1 MKRPSY
7 KDIVAWIVQS
17 WAAVHENCVR
27 TGFIK
32 ARGDEAVSSDS
43 DYVHD
48 DTFSEM
54 QAVSG
59 DSDYVHDDTFSEMQA
74 EEIPKQILNAID
86 SFNVESNE
94 EFLGFE

>member
-1 MKRPSY
+1 M
-7 KDIVAWIVQS
+7 ICGQ
-17 WAAVHENCVR
+17 
-27 TGFIK
+27 
-32 ARGDEAVSSDS
+32 RGDDS

-54 QAVSG
+54 EEG
-59 DSDYVHDDTFSEMQA
+59 M
-74 EEIPKQILNAID
+74 EEIPKEILNAID